1 MMTDYKKFK
10 KNDLIKLIKKNDDY
24 KKKFLELQNENF
36 NLVIQM
42 NHLKDETNKKIENIV
57 NAEENETINYLK
69 KRIKQTQNKKKE
81 KYVNGLKK
89 YTN

>member
-1 MMTDYKKFK
+1 MTDYKKFK